1 MKTIQAMVHKGLT
14 GILLAVIF
22 ATAAPLPIVM
32 AEENT
37 PFENNLQKLTP
48 VQLEELQKRVAE
60 YQLQGDAQAM
70 TLEEIRA
77 QYVAFIEKTVGDMS
91 RGK

>member
-1 MKTIQAMVHKGLT
+1 MTAKGIFKTMFFLT
-14 GILLAVIF
+14 LLA
-22 ATAAPLPIVM
+22 LPITAGIPQAM
-32 AEENT
+32 AEEQT
-37 PFENNLQKLTP
+37 VFENNLQKLTP
-48 VQLEELQKRVAE
+48 AQLEELQKRVAE

-77 QYVAFIEKTVGDMS
+77 QYVAFIEKTVGEMT